1 MKPPSAF
8 IRWLV
13 SIAALLCA
21 IYSATAASTPNVVL
35 YVCDDWGRD
44 AGCFGNPVLKTPHID
59 QLARDG
65 TRFER
70 AYCTTASCSASRSV
84 ILTGLHNHLN
94 GQYGHQHDMHH
105 FSAFPSVR
113 SLPVLLSDGGYRT
126 ARVGKFH
133 VAPDD
138 VFRFENVFK
147 ANSRNGVAM
156 AEACRDWFGARDER
170 PFFLYICTSDP
181 HRGGGVL
188 AGDPAKPDAFGNN
201 AVYRGIN
208 EIRYDPKDV
217 IVPPWLPDTPEC
229 RAEIAQYYQS
239 VSRVDQ
245 GVGHLVQMLKELGLY
260 DNTLIMLTSDN
271 GMAFPGSK
279 TNLYEPGMHL
289 PLIVRAPAQKQ
300 RGGTCDAMVS
310 WVDFTPT
317 ILEFCGVSAPDA
329 PAVSGISEDGDAR
342 PRRPQ
347 ARKYSFHGR
356 SWAGLWDKEKPTG
369 WDEVYASHTFHE
381 ITMYYPM
388 RVVETRQHKLIL
400 NLAHQLPFPFASDLW
415 ASATWQSVHRRGGS
429 HYGGRLVANYLQRPR
444 YELYDKEKDPQ
455 EFKNVVNDLA
465 YAQVFEQL
473 SAKLKAFQRESRD
486 PWVVKYEHE

>member
-1 MKPPSAF
+1 MKSPSIL
-8 IRWLV
+8 IRWLL
-13 SIAALLCA
+13 SAAPFLCGFHLA
-21 IYSATAASTPNVVL
+21 SAAPKPNVIL

-44 AGCFGNPVLKTPHID
+44 AGCFGNPLLKTPHID
-59 QLARDG
+59 QLASDG

-94 GQYGHQHDMHH
+94 GQYGHQHDVHH
-105 FSAFPSVR
+105 FSVFPSVKP
-113 SLPVLLSDGGYRT
+113 LPVLLAAGGYRT

-133 VAPDD
+133 IAPEE
-138 VFRFENVFK
+138 VFRFEKVFQ
-147 ANSRNGVAM
+147 ANSRNGIAM
-156 AEACRDWFGARDER
+156 ADACRDWLAAKDER
-170 PFFLYICTSDP
+170 PFFVYICTGDP
-181 HRGGGVL
+181 HRGGGVV
-188 AGDPAKPDAFGNN
+188 AGNSAKPDSFGNN
-201 AVYRGIN
+201 ATYKRIDEV
-208 EIRYDPKDV
+208 RYDPKDV

-245 GVGHLVQMLKELGLY
+245 GVGHLVQMLKDLSLY
-260 DNTLIMLTSDN
+260 DNTLIILTSDN

-289 PLIVRAPAQKQ
+289 PLIVRAPTQKN

-317 ILEFCGVSAPDA
+317 ILDFCEIPPPDA
-329 PAVSGISEDGDAR
+329 PPVTGLTEDGAAR
-342 PRRPQ
+342 PRRTPGQ
-347 ARKYSFHGR
+347 KYTFHGR
-356 SWAGLWDKEKPTG
+356 SWAGLWDQEKPAG

-388 RVVETRQHKLIL
+388 RVIETRRHKLIL

-415 ASATWQSVHRRGGS
+415 ASATWQSVHRRGDS
-429 HYGGRLVANYLQRPR
+429 HYGGRLVTDYLQRPH

-455 EFKNVVNDLA
+455 EFKNVVNDPA
-465 YAQVFEQL
+465 YAKVFEQL
-473 SAKLKAFQRESRD
+473 SAKLKNFQTETRD
-486 PWVVKYEHE
+486 PWAVKYEHE

>member
-1 MKPPSAF
+1 M
-8 IRWLV
+8 IRLLLFLLLV
-13 SIAALLCA
+13 LPLTPL
-21 IYSATAASTPNVVL
+21 TAAEGKKRNVVL

-44 AGCFGNPVLKTPHID
+44 AGCFGNPVIKTPNID

-94 GQYGHQHDMHH
+94 GQYGHQHDFHH

-113 SLPVLLSDGGYRT
+113 SLPVLLSGGGYRT

-133 VAPDD
+133 VAP
-138 VFRFENVFK
+138 EEVFK
-147 ANSRNGVAM
+147 FETVFNANSRNGVAM
-156 AEACRDWFGARDER
+156 ANACRDWFAAKDDR

-181 HRGGGVL
+181 HRGGGPVADDSL
-188 AGDPAKPDAFGNN
+188 RPDSFGNN
-201 AVYRGIN
+201 ATYPGIN
-208 EIRYDPKDV
+208 EIKYDPKEV
-217 IVPPWLPDTPEC
+217 IVPPWLPDRPEC

-245 GVGHLVQMLKELGLY
+245 GVGHLIKVLKETGQWE
-260 DNTLIMLTSDN
+260 NTLFMLTSDN

-289 PLIVRAPAQKQ
+289 PLIVRAPEQKQ
-300 RGGTCDAMVS
+300 PGGVCNAMVS

-317 ILEFCGVSAPDA
+317 ILDYCGVAVPDA
-329 PAVSGISEDGDAR
+329 PPVSGIEESGGGAR
-342 PRRPQ
+342 RR
-347 ARKYSFHGR
+347 ARAAEKYQFHGT
-356 SWAGLWDKEKPTG
+356 SWSGLWDQAEVERR
-369 WDEVYASHTFHE
+369 DEVFASHTFHE

-388 RVVETRQHKLIL
+388 RVLETRRYKLIL

-415 ASATWQSVHRRGGS
+415 ASGTWQSVHRKGES
-429 HYGGRLVANYLQRPR
+429 HYGGRLVADYLQRPK
-444 YELYDKEKDPQ
+444 YELYDKETDPQ
-455 EFKNVVNDLA
+455 EFRNLA
-465 YAQVFEQL
+465 EDPAHARTLQQL
-473 SAKLKAFQRESRD
+473 SAKLKDYQMRTRD